1 MLGIFSRLRRSFFFR
16 NETRRYVLYSLG
28 EVVLIVLGI
37 LIANG
42 FAASRAK
49 EKTHIEEVR
58 ILTGIKESLAQDTIT
73 LKNNILKYRTM
84 NQNDS
89 TLFYHLLYQKAHT
102 PDFASRFH
110 YASTYNSFLIL
121 RLSYFEEAKS
131 KGLDIISNTRL
142 RDKIKGIYEN
152 DYETLLRIENEDVAY
167 DYEGIMN
174 PKFQKYIGVKRNERN
189 GTEVYILDYE
199 QLLGDTQFHQEMFKY
214 WQVKNRFRMRRYL
227 PIRINVIRL
236 IHDLEEEINNLTGP

>member
-42 FAASRAK
+42 LAASRAK

-58 ILTGIKESLAQDTIT
+58 ILKGIKESLAQDTIT
-73 LKNNILKYRTM
+73 LKNNIRTYRAM
-84 NQNDS
+84 AQNDS
-89 TLFYHLLYQKAHT
+89 ILFYHLLYQKEQT

-121 RLSYFEEAKS
+121 RRSYFEEAKA

-174 PKFQKYIGVKRNERN
+174 PKFQEYIGVKTNEGN
-189 GTEVYILDYE
+189 ALEVYILDYE
-199 QLLGDTQFHQEMFKY
+199 QLLNDTQFHQEVYKY
-214 WQVKNRFRMRRYL
+214 WQVKHRFHFRRYL
-227 PIRINVIRL
+227 PIRIHVIRL
-236 IHDLEEEINNLTGP
+236 IHDLEDEINRLESS